1 MQFRN
6 SSQLEESAVNQRK
19 VSKPEQNSIA
29 SEKIWN
35 NAKKIYVEQCK
46 ENMVQFKEGT
56 HNAAEM

>member
-1 MQFRN
+1 M
-6 SSQLEESAVNQRK
+6 EESAVNQRK